1 LSEPDK
7 HHYLPVF
14 YLAQWATPEGK
25 VIRYHRPLDRVVTH
39 PISPKNTGY
48 ERGLYRLDGYEGEQ
62 RNAIETEF
70 MSSVVDNDGSEAM
83 QILTAGDLKRLT
95 PEMGRAWVRF
105 IMALHVRHPARVEQ
119 ITAQVAELT
128 RQSLTAN
135 PEQYDAV
142 RRPDD
147 PPTLLG
153 WVEKNA
159 PALITNRGKQLLP
172 GIITH
177 GAIGEIIRHMQWQ
190 TVGILRDDL
199 DFLTS
204 DRPLYMSH
212 CISDDRCFIALPLS
226 PRVAFLATRSA
237 DTFKSVLSNG
247 IEAVVNSLNEILAG
261 QADKYV
267 YAAHDRHR
275 SLVEKHLR
283 RSQSVTA

>member
-177 GAIGEIIRHMQWQ
+177 GAIG
-190 TVGILRDDL
+190 
-199 DFLTS
+199 
-204 DRPLYMSH
+204 
-212 CISDDRCFIALPLS
+212 
-226 PRVAFLATRSA
+226 
-237 DTFKSVLSNG
+237 
-247 IEAVVNSLNEILAG
+247 
-261 QADKYV
+261 
-267 YAAHDRHR
+267 
-275 SLVEKHLR
+275 
-283 RSQSVTA
+283 